1 MFWMAHNVLVQ
12 MCRKKII
19 KDFVPLFINLYCC
32 ICDTIIITYALH
44 MYVPAFLVWRSAESK
59 KGKGVD
65 GKEGTQSNKS
75 WTFVLMCPDLITT
88 LKL

>member
-1 MFWMAHNVLVQ
+1 MGHNVLVQ
-12 MCRKKII
+12 MCRKKIV

-59 KGKGVD
+59 KGKRVY
-65 GKEGTQSNKS
+65 GKEEERETQSNKS